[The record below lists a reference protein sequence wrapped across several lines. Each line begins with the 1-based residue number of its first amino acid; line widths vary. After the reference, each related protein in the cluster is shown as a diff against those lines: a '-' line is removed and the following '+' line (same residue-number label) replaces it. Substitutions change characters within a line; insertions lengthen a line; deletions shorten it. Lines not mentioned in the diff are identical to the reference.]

1 MSRRIALRI
10 VWSWRL
16 NRLCYRG
23 QWLRQNSRELASGTT
38 CPTEFCVSDWR
49 KQIIEKNHFRLW
61 FVVELLPDRV
71 LLDFLR
77 PNPLWWERISYVYLA
92 DPFGPPSLEYSQP
105 KEWSRS
111 WTKDGHFKKKPVTL
125 LRSASTAP
133 SWMQRMMAFG
143 FDM

>member
-77 PNPLWWERISYVYLA
+77 PNPLWWGRISYVYLA
-92 DPFGPPSLEYSQP
+92 DPFGPPNLEYYNQRN
-105 KEWSRS
+105 KVEVEQ
-111 WTKDGHFKKKPVTL
+111 KMVIKKKKPVTL